1 MHAPSPAMVI
11 VGAGECGARAA
22 VALREHGWQ
31 GDIVLVGE
39 EPHAPYERPPLSKT
53 FLTERLDFAPNADA
67 ARLAELGIEHRS
79 STRVTRLDLPNRQ
92 AILDA
97 GESMPYH
104 RLLIA
109 TGARARR
116 LAIPG
121 GEAAHSLR
129 THDDAL
135 ALRERIRP
143 GSRLVLIGGGFIGLE
158 LAASAAMMG
167 ARATVLE
174 TQPRLLSRNVP
185 ADIAAIIE
193 QRHRAAGVALHFA
206 ATVKRIESADGISVI
221 HLASGASI
229 EADVVVA
236 GIGAEPNV
244 ALAADAGLETRNGIV
259 VDEHLRA
266 SDPHV
271 FAAGDCACFVHP
283 VFGGRRL
290 RLESWRNAQEQGEL
304 AARNMLDM
312 RARHEAVPWF
322 WSDQYDLCIQ
332 IAGLPDMATV
342 HVDRRPKP
350 EALLRFHLDAQGR
363 LVAASGVGPLG
374 DIARDIR
381 LAEMLIAR
389 GATPDPA
396 LLADPQLRLKSLLAA

>member
-1 MHAPSPAMVI
+1 MQASSPGMVI

-31 GDIVLVGE
+31 GDIVLIGE
-39 EPHAPYERPPLSKT
+39 EPHAPYERPPLSKN
-53 FLTERLDFAPNADA
+53 FLTERLDFSPNADA
-67 ARLAELGIEHRS
+67 ARLAELGILHRS
-79 STRVTRLDLPNRQ
+79 SARVTRLDLSNRQ
-92 AILDA
+92 AMLDT
-97 GESMPYH
+97 GESLPYH
-104 RLLIA
+104 RLLLA

-116 LAIPG
+116 LGIPG
-121 GEAAHSLR
+121 GEAAYTLR
-129 THDDAL
+129 THEDAL

-143 GSRLVLIGGGFIGLE
+143 GCRLVLIGGGFIGLE
-158 LAASAAMMG
+158 LAASATMMG
-167 ARATVLE
+167 AGVKLLE
-174 TQPRLLSRNVP
+174 AQPRLLSRNVP

-193 QRHRAAGVALHFA
+193 QRHREAGVALHFA
-206 ATVKRIESADGISVI
+206 ATVKHIENADGISVV
-221 HLASGASI
+221 HLASGTSI
-229 EADVVVA
+229 EADLVVA
-236 GIGAEPNV
+236 GIGAEPHT
-244 ALAADAGLETRNGIV
+244 ALAMDAGLETQNGV
-259 VDEHLRA
+259 VVNENLRT

-271 FAAGDCACFVHP
+271 FAAGDCACFPHS

-312 RARHEAVPWF
+312 GLPHEAVPWF

-342 HVDRRPKP
+342 HVDRRPTP

-374 DIARDIR
+374 DIAKDIR

-396 LLADPQLRLKSLLAA
+396 HLADPQLRLKSLLAA